1 MKEMDWRAA
10 ALRDTNL
17 TAGDK
22 VVMMAL
28 LMRADWQ
35 TWQGVA
41 SVNDLAELTAMS
53 DRGVKNSLKRLT
65 EQGWISRTAQ
75 RRDNGLHHKAAFTL
89 LSSKLGGGSEQSSQY
104 GEQSSQRVVNKVP
117 NGSEQSSQGVVN
129 KVPRGGEF
137 CAPNINSYQ
146 LNDQL
151 IDQQIDQPSDQPAEP
166 QVEPSPTREG
176 ALEAERRDALQA
188 GCRLIAPTED
198 MGSLFFYRQ
207 KIDEVARF
215 KGRMDI
221 RLALSAHDAILAEQA
236 HKLRI
241 APASIVTYVE
251 HLANTQRAP
260 QSLIRR

>member
-65 EQGWISRTAQ
+65 EQGWINRTAQ
-75 RRDNGLHHKAAFTL
+75 RRDNGLHHKAAFILKRT
-89 LSSKLGGGSEQSSQY
+89 KLEGGSEQSSQH

-117 NGSEQSSQGVVN
+117 NGSEQSSQRVVN

-146 LNDQL
+146 LNDQ
-151 IDQQIDQPSDQPAEP
+151 QTNQPPYQPAES
-166 QVEPSPTREG
+166 QAEPNPTREA
-176 ALEAERRDALQA
+176 ALEAERREALQA
-188 GCRLIAPTED
+188 GCRLIAPNED

-215 KGRMDI
+215 KGRSDI
-221 RLALSAHDAILAEQA
+221 RLALAEHDAILAQQA

>member
-1 MKEMDWRAA
+1 MKEMNWRAA

-53 DRGVKNSLKRLT
+53 DRGVKNSLKRLSA
-65 EQGWISRTAQ
+65 EGWIKRTAQ
-75 RRDNGLHHKAAFTL
+75 RRENGLHHKAAFTL
-89 LSSKLGGGSEQSSQY
+89 LTSKVEGGSEQSSQY

-117 NGSEQSSQGVVN
+117 
-129 KVPRGGEF
+129 RGGEF
-137 CAPNINSYQ
+137 YAPNINSYQ

-151 IDQQIDQPSDQPAEP
+151 IDQQINQPHDQHAEP
-166 QVEPSPTREG
+166 EVEPNPTREDS
-176 ALEAERRDALQA
+176 LEVERRAALQA
-188 GCRLIAPTED
+188 GCRLIAQGED
-198 MGSLFFYRQ
+198 LGSLFFYRQ

-221 RLALSAHDAILAEQA
+221 RLALNEHDAVLAQQA
-236 HKLRI
+236 HNLRI
-241 APASIVTYVE
+241 SPASIVTYIE

>member
-1 MKEMDWRAA
+1 MKEMNWRAA

-53 DRGVKNSLKRLT
+53 DRGVKNSLKRLSA
-65 EQGWISRTAQ
+65 EGWIKRTAQ
-75 RRDNGLHHKAAFTL
+75 RRENGLHHKAAFTL
-89 LSSKLGGGSEQSSQY
+89 LTSKVEGGSEQSSQY

-117 NGSEQSSQGVVN
+117 NGSEQSSQRVVN

-137 CAPNINSYQ
+137 YAPNINSYQ

-151 IDQQIDQPSDQPAEP
+151 IDQQINQPHDQHAEP
-166 QVEPSPTREG
+166 EVEPNPTREDS
-176 ALEAERRDALQA
+176 LEAERRAAIHA
-188 GCRLIAPTED
+188 GCRLIAPSED
-198 MGSLFFYRQ
+198 MGSLFVYRQ

-221 RLALSAHDAILAEQA
+221 RLALAEHDAVLAQQA
-236 HKLRI
+236 HKLRVS
-241 APASIVTYVE
+241 PASIVTYVE